1 VERKAGRVPGR
12 VLSEAIHRHLYKP
25 LSLYTCSGVSAR
37 MEIEEYVLHKE
48 KKLAKGSE
56 RIKDFRVFDFNYI
69 PEKPLMRDEVK
80 PVVDALLRYQ
90 KTGIANNILVVGT
103 RGSGKTLLMKYLVE
117 LLGKRNGLKSHYVN
131 CRSHNTS
138 FKILASLLGVK
149 PRGSAMSELWER
161 FCQENSGGG
170 VLVLDEVDL
179 LSDKDRN
186 KDILYLLSRSEKNY
200 MAVLLS
206 NSPKFLN
213 LLDESVRSTLQP
225 ETIHFRNYAAPQI
238 EQILEDRAR
247 KGLRRHSRLRIRK
260 ISALT
265 ARNTNSD
272 VRVAIKTL
280 YYSAVERGQTVEENF
295 ERARKDLFLDVIK
308 DLNDKN
314 LLILKA
320 AVEQK
325 ERHVKKV
332 YEGYRRLSLKW
343 HEEPFLVCLFLHQPG
358 LSAKPRCDSLDFNKG
373 QQVL

>member
-1 VERKAGRVPGR
+1 
-12 VLSEAIHRHLYKP
+12 
-25 LSLYTCSGVSAR
+25 

-103 RGSGKTLLMKYLVE
+103 RGSGKTLLVKYLLE
-117 LLGKRNGLKSHYVN
+117 LLGKRHGLISHYVN

-149 PRGSAMSELWER
+149 PRGSALSELWER
-161 FCQENSGGG
+161 FCQENGGRV

-225 ETIHFRNYAAPQI
+225 ETIHFRNYSAPQI
-238 EQILEDRAR
+238 EQILEERAR
-247 KGLRRHSRLRIRK
+247 KGLKKYSRLDVRK

-280 YYSAVERGQTVEENF
+280 YHSAVERGQTVEENF

>member
-1 VERKAGRVPGR
+1 
-12 VLSEAIHRHLYKP
+12 
-25 LSLYTCSGVSAR
+25 

-48 KKLAKGSE
+48 KRLEKGSE
-56 RIKDFRVFDFNYI
+56 RIKDFRVFDFNHI

-90 KTGIANNILVVGT
+90 KTGIANNVLIVGT
-103 RGSGKTLLMKYLVE
+103 RGSGKTLLVKYLLK
-117 LLGKRNGLKSHYVN
+117 LLGKRNGLRFHYVN

-138 FKILASLLGVK
+138 FKILAFLLGVK
-149 PRGSAMSELWER
+149 PRGTALSELWER
-161 FCQENSGGG
+161 FCHENGGR
-170 VLVLDEVDL
+170 VVIVLDEVDL

-186 KDILYLLSRSEKNY
+186 KDILYLLSRSERNY

-225 ETIHFRNYAAPQI
+225 ETIHFRSYSAPQI
-238 EQILEDRAR
+238 EEILGERGR
-247 KGLRRHSRLRIRK
+247 KGLTRYSRSEVRK
-260 ISALT
+260 IAALT

-280 YYSAVERGQTVEENF
+280 YYSAVEPALSVEHNF
-295 ERARKDLFLDVIK
+295 ERARKDLFLDVVK

-320 AVEQK
+320 AVQER
-325 ERHVKKV
+325 ERHVKRV
-332 YEGYRRLSLKW
+332 YEGYRRLSQKCR
-343 HEEPFLVCLFLHQPG
+343 EEPFSYVYFYANLAYLQSLRSNPAG
-358 LSAKPRCDSLDFNKG
+358 LNQG
-373 QQVL
+373 QQVLYQPHRASF

>member
-1 VERKAGRVPGR
+1 
-12 VLSEAIHRHLYKP
+12 
-25 LSLYTCSGVSAR
+25 

-48 KKLAKGSE
+48 KRLEKGSE

-90 KTGIANNILVVGT
+90 KTGIANNILIVGT
-103 RGSGKTLLMKYLVE
+103 RGSGKTLLVKYLLE
-117 LLGKRNGLKSHYVN
+117 LLGKRHGLKSHYVN

-138 FKILASLLGVK
+138 FKILATLLSVK
-149 PRGSAMSELWER
+149 PRGSALSELWER
-161 FCQENSGGG
+161 FCHENGGRV

-225 ETIHFRNYAAPQI
+225 ETIHFRNYSAPQI
-238 EQILEDRAR
+238 EQILEEGAR
-247 KGLRRHSRLRIRK
+247 RGLKRYSRLDVRK

-280 YYSAVERGQTVEENF
+280 YYSAVEPGLTVEQNF

-332 YEGYRRLSLKW
+332 YAAYRRLSQKC
-343 HEEPFLVCLFLHQPG
+343 HEEPFSYVYFYTNLAYLQSLGLILLISTKVNRSYTNRIELLFDPELLEAVWEMRFG
-358 LSAKPRCDSLDFNKG
+358 
-373 QQVL
+373 